1 MCKGPERKG
10 KVRTITKKK
19 YNKKPVNLQG
29 VRQGEEAYVR
39 VVETD
44 RWGMTQQGHAGYGQK
59 QHVYLYAMGMTK
71 SDLF

>member
-1 MCKGPERKG
+1 MAKIR
-10 KVRTITKKK
+10 VRECAKALNARASLARSRKKK
-19 YNKKPVNLQG
+19 YNKEPVSLRG

-59 QHVYLYAMGMTK
+59 
-71 SDLF
+71 

>member
-10 KVRTITKKK
+10 KFSTITKKK
-19 YNKKPVNLQG
+19 YNKEPVSLRG

-59 QHVYLYAMGMTK
+59 
-71 SDLF
+71 